1 MKKTLP
7 FQTLEKTK
15 KEDDSFSDLK
25 RSEYHLPAPWK
36 LLGSTVIDHD
46 TPVPKTGLNLKGKLG
61 QFGISEQLLCVK
73 VLEGDLGQK
82 HSQLFWGLPSLHSES
97 IVATLLVPLNSY
109 SLEPD
114 LVLFNR
120 VCNAAAA
127 PVLDHGSTALPQ
139 PHTLP
144 LTFVHA
150 QPFPNTEPQP
160 PTLPFTQVQ
169 PQAHMQSPL
178 FPMQPSPLPCGS
190 TLQIPQNRT
199 VPGVFSGNKELQ
211 SHLLQNHQA
220 GLWDLVPGYQ
230 QYETAFGLLVPG
242 FPLVSQPSQ
251 NYASIPSTG
260 HFHFSS
266 ELQDNLGPYGPNNP
280 TPPWHYQPCSRTGV
294 PEMMGPQYKATGAS
308 PHSCKCAKPQHSV
321 HWDQSSRDLRTEE
334 PSHSESFFESF
345 SMKPQL
351 RKDVAKNLGQIL
363 GKCPLDNPQMIS
375 GCYALNSL
383 RVVPKTEGKW
393 VCHSRTGLKNERLS
407 ISRKSLDQ
415 RQVRSALR
423 LHVSSKLWQ
432 ITMGRIP
439 TKVCCSWLAEDV
451 PLWNSPLGNTYCNTA
466 IPKIPFL
473 DHKTQKMLEAY
484 LIRFRVSQKWGLPLK
499 VIESIKFYM
508 LREAKTWPLPQSDV
522 PSSSNS
528 ISGMDLKSNF
538 SHPLRGSSSLSHG
551 DRMEAANS
559 ASITDHHLPL
569 TVSRADREGEGSPRR
584 SLSSTG
590 YEVTETVQ
598 TTGSDGYS
606 SVDSVRATGSDR
618 YSSVDSVRAN
628 GSDRYSSVDSVR
640 ANGAQL
646 QSTPSQEQPSQEQ
659 VAVSEAENEVTSSS
673 SHLETTGGKQRSE
686 RNLKHVLTPS
696 MLREIF
702 RAPEVRVLLSGSDA
716 SSKSRSSTEKNK
728 ERNKAASI
736 LTADHNPPRM
746 SVPEDL
752 AVWDFKK
759 QLFTELKFKLEN
771 QAQSPAEGYE
781 SDVSFTSDSLT
792 GYMPSSSNSVS
803 SGDASVFKDFH
814 THLRNTGLSLDP
826 QQEPG
831 FFKRILRNLTPAE
844 KILAL
849 SVPRKENGRSEAPGL
864 GTYKT
869 GKSQPIKGKSD
880 KKPHPPESYFRKK
893 IGQFFQLLYSSKD
906 SRRHRSEKDRALF
919 MSCGPPEAHELMASL
934 GKLLED
940 KLLCGQ
946 KSEFLEWSH
955 RKSLQAQPKPS
966 KGQPSNHGATCAQH
980 GEAKSNCYCYQ
991 TAVSSGSSRGLSPGQ
1006 RHPRVSFEQRPQFW
1020 DCSPTPDSRDP

>member
-1 MKKTLP
+1 MKKTLT

-15 KEDDSFSDLK
+15 KEDDTFSDLK

-36 LLGSTVIDHD
+36 FLGSTVIDQD
-46 TPVPKTGLNLKGKLG
+46 TPAPQTGWNLKGKAG
-61 QFGISEQLLCVK
+61 QFGLSERLLCVK
-73 VLEGDLGQK
+73 VLEGDLEQK

-97 IVATLLVPLNSY
+97 IVATLLVPLSSY

-114 LVLFNR
+114 LVLFNG
-120 VCNAAAA
+120 VCKAATA
-127 PVLDHGSTALPQ
+127 PILDHGSPALPQ
-139 PHTLP
+139 PHALP
-144 LTFVHA
+144 LAFVHP
-150 QPFPNTEPQP
+150 QPFPNVEPQP
-160 PTLPFTQVQ
+160 PTLPFSQVP
-169 PQAHMQSPL
+169 PQAHVQSPL
-178 FPMQPSPLPCGS
+178 SPMQSSPLPCGS
-190 TLQIPQNRT
+190 ALQTPHNRT
-199 VPGVFSGNKELQ
+199 VPGVSRGNEQLQ
-211 SHLLQNHQA
+211 SDLLQNHHA

-251 NYASIPSTG
+251 DFVSVPSTG

-266 ELQDNLGPYGPNNP
+266 DLQDNLGPYGPYKP
-280 TPPWHYQPCSRTGV
+280 TPPWHYQPCGGTGV
-294 PEMMGPQYKATGAS
+294 LEVMGPQYKPTGTS

-321 HWDQSSRDLRTEE
+321 HWDQSSSHLRTEE
-334 PSHSESFFESF
+334 PSHSESFCESF

-363 GKCPLDNPQMIS
+363 GKCPLGNPQMIS
-375 GCYALNSL
+375 GCYVLNNL
-383 RVVPKTEGKW
+383 RVVPETEGKW
-393 VCHSRTGLKNERLS
+393 VCHSRINLKNERLS

-415 RQVRSALR
+415 RQARSALR

-439 TKVCCSWLAEDV
+439 TKVCSSWLAEDE
-451 PLWNSPLGNTYCNTA
+451 PLRSSPLGNAYCCTA
-466 IPKIPFL
+466 IPEIPFL
-473 DHKTQKMLEAY
+473 DHKTQKMLEAH

-508 LREAKTWPLPQSDV
+508 LREAKTWPLPQPDV

-528 ISGMDLKSNF
+528 VSGTDLKSNF
-538 SHPLRGSSSLSHG
+538 SHPLRGSSSLFHG
-551 DRMEAANS
+551 DKTEAANS
-559 ASITDHHLPL
+559 ASTTVHRLPL
-569 TVSRADREGEGSPRR
+569 TISHADREGEGSPRQL
-584 SLSSTG
+584 LSSTG

-598 TTGSDGYS
+598 TTE
-606 SVDSVRATGSDR
+606 SDR
-618 YSSVDSVRAN
+618 YSSVDSM
-628 GSDRYSSVDSVR
+628 SL
-640 ANGAQL
+640 NGAEL
-646 QSTPSQEQPSQEQ
+646 QSRPSQEQPSQDQ
-659 VAVSEAENEVTSSS
+659 VAASEPENEVTSSS
-673 SHLETTGGKQRSE
+673 SRLETTGGKRRSE
-686 RNLKHVLTPS
+686 KNLKHVLTPS

-716 SSKSRSSTEKNK
+716 SGKLGSSTEKNK
-728 ERNKAASI
+728 DSNKAASV
-736 LTADHNPPRM
+736 LTADHNPSRI

-771 QAQSPAEGYE
+771 QAQSQTEDYE
-781 SDVSFTSDSLT
+781 SDVSFTSESLT
-792 GYMPSSSNSVS
+792 GYLPSSSNSVS
-803 SGDASVFKDFH
+803 SEDASVFKDFH
-814 THLRNTGLSLDP
+814 THLHNAGVSLDP
-826 QQEPG
+826 RQEPG
-831 FFKRILRNLTPAE
+831 FFKRILRNLTPVE

-849 SVPRKENGRSEAPGL
+849 SVPRKESDRSETPGL
-864 GTYKT
+864 GTSKT

-906 SRRHRSEKDRALF
+906 STRHRSEKDRALF

-946 KSEFLEWSH
+946 RSEFLEWSH
-955 RKSLQAQPKPS
+955 RRSLRAQPKPTR
-966 KGQPSNHGATCAQH
+966 GQPSNRGATYAQH
-980 GEAKSNCYCYQ
+980 GEAKRNCYRCQ
-991 TAVSSGSSRGLSPGQ
+991 TAVSPGLSPVLSPGQ

-1020 DCSPTPDSRDP
+1020 DYSPTPESRDP

>member
-1 MKKTLP
+1 MKKTLT

-15 KEDDSFSDLK
+15 KEDDTFSDLK
-25 RSEYHLPAPWK
+25 GLEYHLPAPWK
-36 LLGSTVIDHD
+36 LLGSTVIDQD
-46 TPVPKTGLNLKGKLG
+46 TPVPKTGLNLKGKPG

-109 SLEPD
+109 SLEPEF
-114 LVLFNR
+114 VLFNG
-120 VCNAAAA
+120 VCKAATA
-127 PVLDHGSTALPQ
+127 PILDHGSPALPQ
-139 PHTLP
+139 PRTLP
-144 LTFVHA
+144 LTFVHP
-150 QPFPNTEPQP
+150 QPFPNIEPQP
-160 PTLPFTQVQ
+160 PTLPFAQVH

-178 FPMQPSPLPCGS
+178 PPVQLSPLPCGS
-190 TLQIPQNRT
+190 TLQIPQSRT
-199 VPGVFSGNKELQ
+199 VPGVFGGNEQLQ

-230 QYETAFGLLVPG
+230 PYETAFGLLIPG

-251 NYASIPSTG
+251 DYASIPSTG

-280 TPPWHYQPCSRTGV
+280 TPLWHYQPCSRTGV
-294 PEMMGPQYKATGAS
+294 LEAMGPQYKPTGTP
-308 PHSCKCAKPQHSV
+308 PHSCKRAHPQHSV
-321 HWDQSSRDLRTEE
+321 HWGQSSSDLRTEE
-334 PSHSESFFESF
+334 PSHSESFCESF

-375 GCYALNSL
+375 GCYVLNSL
-383 RVVPKTEGKW
+383 RVVPETEEKW
-393 VCHSRTGLKNERLS
+393 VCHSRIDLKKERLS

-415 RQVRSALR
+415 RQARSALR

-473 DHKTQKMLEAY
+473 DHKTQKMLEAH

-508 LREAKTWPLPQSDV
+508 LREAKTWPFPQSDV

-538 SHPLRGSSSLSHG
+538 SHPLRGSSSLFHR
-551 DRMEAANS
+551 DKIEAANS
-559 ASITDHHLPL
+559 ASITVHRLPL
-569 TVSRADREGEGSPRR
+569 TVSHADRGGEGSPRQ

-590 YEVTETVQ
+590 YEVPETVQ
-598 TTGSDGYS
+598 TTESADGYS
-606 SVDSVRATGSDR
+606 GVDSMSL
-618 YSSVDSVRAN
+618 
-628 GSDRYSSVDSVR
+628 
-640 ANGAQL
+640 NGAEL
-646 QSTPSQEQPSQEQ
+646 QSRPSQEQPSQEQ
-659 VAVSEAENEVTSSS
+659 VAASEPENEVTSSS
-673 SHLETTGGKQRSE
+673 SHLETTGGKQRLE
-686 RNLKHVLTPS
+686 KNLKHVLTPS
-696 MLREIF
+696 ILREIF

-716 SSKSRSSTEKNK
+716 SGELGSSTEKNK
-728 ERNKAASI
+728 DSNKTTSVLI
-736 LTADHNPPRM
+736 ADHSPSRI
-746 SVPEDL
+746 SIPEDL
-752 AVWDFKK
+752 TVWDFKK

-771 QAQSPAEGYE
+771 QAQSQTEGYE

-792 GYMPSSSNSVS
+792 GYLPSSSNSVS

-814 THLRNTGLSLDP
+814 THLCNAGVSLDP
-826 QQEPG
+826 RQEPG

-849 SVPRKENGRSEAPGL
+849 SVPRKESGRSETPGL
-864 GTYKT
+864 GTSKT

-906 SRRHRSEKDRALF
+906 STRHRSEKDRALF
-919 MSCGPPEAHELMASL
+919 RSCGPPEAHELMASL

-946 KSEFLEWSH
+946 KSEFLEWSR
-955 RKSLQAQPKPS
+955 RKSLQAQPKPT
-966 KGQPSNHGATCAQH
+966 KGQPSNRGATYAQH
-980 GEAKSNCYCYQ
+980 GEAKSNCYCHQ
-991 TAVSSGSSRGLSPGQ
+991 TAVSPGLSRVLSPGQ

-1020 DCSPTPDSRDP
+1020 DYSPTPESRDP